1 MNISNRLNILK
12 QIMMFLLSKKVDVH
26 KKVNYDSGI
35 YKNEQLLENV
45 CGSCSE
51 ANRPLLDAQQGK
63 AKGK

>member
-1 MNISNRLNILK
+1 
-12 QIMMFLLSKKVDVH
+12 MMFLLSKKVDVH